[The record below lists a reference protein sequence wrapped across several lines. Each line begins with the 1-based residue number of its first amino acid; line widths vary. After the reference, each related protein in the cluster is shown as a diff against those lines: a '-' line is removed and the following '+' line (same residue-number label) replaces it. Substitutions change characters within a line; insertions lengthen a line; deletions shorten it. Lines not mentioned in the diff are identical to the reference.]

1 MQECDISGNDYVF
14 NNEEVD
20 TYNKLKEEIRKKKSQ
35 LTDFERKML
44 IDYLYKKCINGLIK
58 NISNSSTYK

>member
-20 TYNKLKEEIRKKKSQ
+20 KYNKLKEEIRKKKS
-35 LTDFERKML
+35 
-44 IDYLYKKCINGLIK
+44 INRF
-58 NISNSSTYK
+58 